1 MNELRFQELIDVV
14 SGAESQYHKLVIL
27 AGRSGAGKTRLLRGI
42 SATLNIPLVNLNLQV
57 SKQLLSLTIRQ
68 RTLKAEETALGV
80 VDTESSTRL
89 CLDNTEMLF
98 ESSLHLNP
106 LLFLQSISR
115 NRVVVASWNGEF
127 GNGVLTFGYPGHPDF
142 FTEPVCG
149 FSVVSIFE
157 DKLQLHFAS

>member
-1 MNELRFQELIDVV
+1 
-14 SGAESQYHKLVIL
+14 
-27 AGRSGAGKTRLLRGI
+27 
-42 SATLNIPLVNLNLQV
+42 V